1 MVYLTKR
8 SFGYHMAVVV
18 CPSTQ
23 NGIELFYQHLLRY
36 RLILL
41 EHDFMQLLREP
52 LLAVCGGLD

>member
-1 MVYLTKR
+1 
-8 SFGYHMAVVV
+8 MAVVV